1 MTPFSSWPLLAAV
14 VFVAM
19 GVAFAQA
26 SWRKYRHW
34 PRVKGKVVALVR
46 VAVLKVPE
54 IEYRDPQGG
63 THRFVSRMPYH
74 QRLRVGEEVEVA
86 VDPDDGAQAER
97 VNVITA
103 LVMPFLM
110 VAFGVIVIL
119 YWLGVTRS

>member
-1 MTPFSSWPLLAAV
+1 MTPFSSWPFLAAL

-19 GVAFAQA
+19 GAAFAHA

-34 PRVKGKVVALVR
+34 PRVSGTVVALVR

-54 IEYRDPQGG
+54 IEYRDAAGI

-74 QRLRVGEEVEVA
+74 QRLKVGQAVEVA

-103 LVMPFLM
+103 VVTPFLM

-119 YWLGVTRS
+119 FWLGVTRS